1 MIAFFKRVIGI
12 AMVACIISGCAYTNI
27 RTPLD
32 TSLESTELGKKVGY
46 SSNYG
51 LLWLFAWGDASYAKA
66 AKDGNITVMK
76 HSDRELKQYA
86 FGIFV
91 KQTTIVY
98 GD

>member
-1 MIAFFKRVIGI
+1 MQIIKRLT
-12 AMVACIISGCAYTNI
+12 CILILASTLAGCAFTNI
-27 RTPLD
+27 RVPLD
-32 TSLESTELGKKVGY
+32 TGLENTELGEKVGY

-51 LLWLFAWGDASYAKA
+51 VLWLFAWGDASYAKA
-66 AKDGNITVMK
+66 AKNGNIKTMR
-76 HSDRELKQYA
+76 HSDRELQQYF

>member
-1 MIAFFKRVIGI
+1 MRVLKQLICYLI
-12 AMVACIISGCAYTNI
+12 LAASLTGCAYTNI
-27 RTPLD
+27 RMPLD
-32 TSLESTELGKKVGY
+32 TGLENTELGEKVGY

-66 AKDGNITVMK
+66 AKDGNIKTMR
-76 HSDRELKQYA
+76 HSDREIQQYL